1 MQFGCVFT
9 RPIYQLNI
17 FSRVCLQTD
26 FCQLN
31 LTTIFTVKFN
41 LQSKPLTQRIQIAN
55 ARHNQHWL
63 RRKHCNDAS
72 DHSRCTFAKEKE
84 FYSANGAHV
93 LTNQEDVTKCFYS
106 VNPTTKQHSPPKAQD
121 YMWVYPRQEFWF
133 KDLAEELE
141 KSNRVG
147 GIVNRKK

>member
-1 MQFGCVFT
+1 MHFGCVFT

-26 FCQLN
+26 FYQLN

-55 ARHNQHWL
+55 ARHNQHQL
-63 RRKHCNDAS
+63 RTKHCNDAS

>member
-1 MQFGCVFT
+1 M
-9 RPIYQLNI
+9 
-17 FSRVCLQTD
+17 
-26 FCQLN
+26 
-31 LTTIFTVKFN
+31 KFN

-84 FYSANGAHV
+84 FYSANGDHV
-93 LTNQEDVTKCFYS
+93 LTNEEDVTKCFYS